1 MSVRNEKN
9 LTLKSKISE
18 LITRMVLTNIAIF
31 IQGPEIIILVIVIGV
46 LIFGVKKIPELAK
59 TFGKAKGEFEK
70 GKIEAEKELKDFKEK
85 NSSDVNSKETKSD

>member
-1 MSVRNEKN
+1 M
-9 LTLKSKISE
+9 
-18 LITRMVLTNIAIF
+18 MNIANF

-70 GKIEAEKELKDFKEK
+70 GKIEADKELKDFKENISGDVK
-85 NSSDVNSKETKSD
+85 NNETKSD